1 MVGISSEAFGCIGI
15 INHLFL
21 SCALYLGS
29 KLPPL
34 AQALNLLA
42 PRSPLPQPQPTH
54 SSFDL
59 FHYRSP
65 DIHRLAGPRSSYFG
79 QVFFLHNVP
88 APRHPENLETNIS
101 VL

>member
-34 AQALNLLA
+34 AQALTLLA
-42 PRSPLPQPQPTH
+42 LRTSDHPCLSLNSPE
-54 SSFDL
+54 F
-59 FHYRSP
+59 
-65 DIHRLAGPRSSYFG
+65 
-79 QVFFLHNVP
+79 
-88 APRHPENLETNIS
+88 
-101 VL
+101 